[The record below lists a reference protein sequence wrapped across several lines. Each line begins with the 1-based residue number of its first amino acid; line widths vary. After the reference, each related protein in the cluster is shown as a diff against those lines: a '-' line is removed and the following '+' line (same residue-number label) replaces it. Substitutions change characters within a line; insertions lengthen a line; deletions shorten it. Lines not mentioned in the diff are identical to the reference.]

1 MSKILELADA
11 YARETHPALI
21 TEARAAL
28 AAEVSKLEQE
38 HIQRLLRIEKEV
50 DVLIAE
56 RDALRAENERLTQ
69 QAFTLAVECD
79 ELRMELGDLPESQ
92 AEMLTTIKELH
103 AENDQ
108 IRTLMSIYNLGCW
121 RDSLTLIKERDAL
134 RTELEAVRKDAA
146 RYRWLRDEAFNS
158 FIADHMT
165 IYPRNTLDATVDAA
179 IGATK

>member
-92 AEMLTTIKELH
+92 AEMLTTIKEL
-103 AENDQ
+103 
-108 IRTLMSIYNLGCW
+108 RV
-121 RDSLTLIKERDAL
+121 
-134 RTELEAVRKDAA
+134 ELEAARKDAA
-146 RYRWLRDEAFNS
+146 RYRWLQEN
-158 FIADHMT
+158 
-165 IYPRNTLDATVDAA
+165 IYHYPYDDNGMGPELDLSDAAIDAA